1 MKNKKFPKIRIPVL
15 PVIIFILCIAIVFGL
30 ITMVKNMQIAKI
42 NHDEFRGNIENL
54 YYYLK
59 KEPSNFEMYAVLNAG
74 DSVAMSVWN
83 NYVSTSEDTVV
94 NYEKQLK
101 NMASGIL
108 IRDVNGVK
116 TQFLCPSKK
125 YAEYSLLTPLA
136 KALELFKTIRLS
148 NKDRI
153 EKVKGFDE
161 KKYQTNKQE
170 LVDMLKNF
178 TEEAKKVNLDLR

>member
-15 PVIIFILCIAIVFGL
+15 PVIIFILCIATVFGIVTL
-30 ITMVKNMQIAKI
+30 VKNMQLAQI

-59 KEPSNFEMYAVLNAG
+59 KEPVNFEMYAVLNTG
-74 DSVAMSVWN
+74 DSVALSVWN
-83 NYVSTSEDTVV
+83 NYISTSEDAVI

-108 IRDVNGVK
+108 IRDVKGVK

-125 YAEYSLLTPLA
+125 YAEYPLLQPLA

-161 KKYQTNKQE
+161 KLYQANKQE
-170 LVDMLKNF
+170 LVDMLKNL
-178 TEEAKKVNLDLR
+178 TEEAKKVKLDLR